1 MTNDNILVALQAI
14 GNRHS
19 HLNLSLRNIARLLG
33 VSASYLTRIAN
44 GERPPAEELANP
56 AIWVNALAT
65 VGVPP
70 EDLRAL
76 SEAVEEA
83 VEARPQRPKKPTYF
97 EIEEELRDC
106 LEKRAEDTA
115 TVGPLGDVFTGPYS
129 QIAVASV
136 AAALKA
142 DLALSADTDCGAMV
156 DAGTDRKAIPSVPL
170 EYYVECRGGG
180 SLHQDTTSPDAQIV
194 ATEFVRHVGGLA
206 AMNAIIKSVKRK
218 GW

>member
-14 GNRHS
+14 GNRYS
-19 HLNLSLRNIARLLG
+19 NLNLSLRHIAKLLG
-33 VSASYLTRIAN
+33 VSPSYLTRIAN
-44 GERPPAEELANP
+44 GERPPAEELADP
-56 AIWVNALAT
+56 AVWMDALAAA
-65 VGVPP
+65 GVPR
-70 EDLRAL
+70 EDLRGL
-76 SEAVEEA
+76 SAAVKEA
-83 VEARPQRPKKPTYF
+83 VEARPQRPKKPTYA
-97 EIEEELRDC
+97 EIEEELGECR
-106 LEKRAEDTA
+106 EGRSADTA
-115 TVGPLGDVFTGPYS
+115 TVGPQGDVFTGPYS
-129 QIAVASV
+129 RIAVASV
-136 AAALKA
+136 AAALQA

-194 ATEFVRHVGGLA
+194 AAEFVRHVGGMA